1 MRTVTFISLALLTA
15 CGGGQVRPEGAAE
28 QPQAYLD
35 AINRRSN
42 AIKGLTAEIK
52 TEIWR
57 GGKRVRATQLVAV
70 DGQGRLRIDVLSP
83 FGQPLSTL
91 VSDGGRLMIYSMENR
106 RFLVGAATPENLA
119 RLVPLK
125 IDPSALSALL
135 RGAIPILAHD
145 TATVAWDATAGTHQL
160 DLRGSAGRQLI
171 DLEPDSLRVVR
182 LRQWQGGSLVV
193 DGRFGDYSGGG
204 DAIIPQRMRFESPE
218 DDLQVDLKVTDFR
231 LDPSFTEATF
241 QLAPPR
247 GVVVE
252 AL

>member
-1 MRTVTFISLALLTA
+1 MRKVALISLALLAA
-15 CGGGQVRPEGAAE
+15 CGGGQVRPDGAAD
-28 QPQAYLD
+28 QPQPYLD
-35 AINRRSN
+35 AIERRSN

-52 TEIWR
+52 CEIWR
-57 GGKRVRATQLVAV
+57 DGKRVRATQLVAV

-91 VSDGGRLMIYSMENR
+91 VSDGGRLMIYSMEER

-125 IDPSALSALL
+125 IDPSALSTLL

-145 TATVAWDATAGTHQL
+145 TAAVTWDKTAGTHQL
-160 DLRGSAGRQLI
+160 DLRGRTERQLI

-182 LRQWQGGSLVV
+182 LRQWRDGSLVV
-193 DGRFGDYSGGG
+193 DGRFGDYSGTG
-204 DAIIPQRMRFESPE
+204 DAVIPQRMRFESPE
-218 DDLQVDLKVTDFR
+218 EALQVDLKVTDFR
-231 LDPSFTEATF
+231 LDPTFTEATF

-247 GVVVE
+247 GVVVQ